1 MKMRAVS
8 KHHFIALILA
18 AAAVAAASASAQT
31 SSHIGRYAS
40 SPVDTAAILQV
51 TQDFQAAIIAKDG
64 SKLADLLLHP
74 KILFSTPASPSWVKK
89 RWEEGNRQSD
99 GVGTNGAADFIA
111 FVANAAEPVEE
122 KFYNIKITQDGHLAW
137 VMFDYEFLQNNK
149 VQNYGIETWQML
161 KTPGDRWKILSVV
174 WSSHGA
180 PK

>member
-1 MKMRAVS
+1 MHPIKTC
-8 KHHFIALILA
+8 FIAFILA
-18 AAAVAAASASAQT
+18 AAAVATPSACAQAPN
-31 SSHIGRYAS
+31 HIGRYES
-40 SPVDTAAILQV
+40 SPADTAAILQV

-64 SKLADLLLHP
+64 PKLSALLLNP
-74 KILFSTPASPSWVKK
+74 KILFSTPASPAWVKK
-89 RWEEGNRQSD
+89 RREEGHPQSD

-111 FVANAAEPVEE
+111 FVANSAEPIEE

-137 VMFDYEFLQNNK
+137 VMFDFEFLQSNK
-149 VQNYGIETWQML
+149 VANYGIETWQML